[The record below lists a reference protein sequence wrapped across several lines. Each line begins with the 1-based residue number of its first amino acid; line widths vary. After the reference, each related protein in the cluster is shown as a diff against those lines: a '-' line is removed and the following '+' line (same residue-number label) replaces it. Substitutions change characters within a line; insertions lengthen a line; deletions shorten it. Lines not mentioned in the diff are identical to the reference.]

1 MKFLID
7 AQLPIRLAQF
17 LQRSGH
23 DAIHTRELPQQN
35 RTPDVKINELS
46 IQEERIVITKDYD
59 FVNSFMAVQQPYKLL
74 LVTTGNIKNQELE
87 RIFSDNLQTLV
98 DLFQTYSYIEM
109 DSGSI
114 VVHQ

>member
-7 AQLPIRLAQF
+7 AQLPVRLAQF
-17 LQRSGH
+17 LQMAGH
-23 DAIHTRELPQQN
+23 DAIHTRDLPQQN
-35 RTPDVKINELS
+35 KTSDARINELS

-87 RIFSDNLQTLV
+87 KIFSNNLHALV
-98 DLFQTYSYIEM
+98 DLFQIHSYIEIN
-109 DSGSI
+109 SVSI

>member
-7 AQLPIRLAQF
+7 AQLPMRLAQF
-17 LQRSGH
+17 LQMAGH
-23 DAIHTRELPQQN
+23 DAIHTREIPQQN
-35 RTPDVKINELS
+35 RTPDLKINERS

-59 FVNSFMAVQQPYKLL
+59 FVNSFMAVRQPYKLL

-98 DLFQTYSYIEM
+98 DLFQVHSYIEINA
-109 DSGSI
+109 SSI